1 MRQVW
6 IFLTFIGW
14 LWSSS
19 AQAILTIEITEG
31 VDGALPIAVLP
42 FSWQGKGA
50 APEDIAAIIAA
61 DLQRSGRF
69 APLDIKQADEQA
81 TSKAAVDFKLWRGR
95 GIDHLLVGKVL
106 PAKQGKYT
114 VQFQLFDAI
123 KGEQLAGY
131 SMSAED
137 KHLRQLAHRVSDI
150 VFESLLGV
158 PGAFDTK
165 IAYVTATE
173 KNRQRSYQLAVAD
186 ADGVNEQI
194 ILSSK
199 QPLMSPSWS
208 PDGQR
213 LAYVSFENKRPQI
226 FVQTISSGKR
236 EMVASNAGLNNA
248 PTWSPDG
255 TRLAMTLSQDGN
267 AEIYVL
273 NLANKRQH
281 RITRHYAIDTEASW
295 APDGKSLVF
304 TSDRGGRPQLYQIKL
319 DSQGRRQ
326 ASPKRLSFQGNYNSR
341 AVYSADGERLAFVH
355 GKDGRFTIAVMDLK
369 RGSML
374 VVADTRLGES
384 PSFAPN
390 GMMVIYAAEKDGKGV
405 LEAVSVEGRA
415 RQRLG
420 LQTGD
425 VREPAWSPYL
435 SKR

>member
-1 MRQVW
+1 MKQIWVFVTC
-6 IFLTFIGW
+6 IVL

-19 AQAILTIEITEG
+19 ARAILTIEITEG

-42 FSWQGKGA
+42 FDWQGEA
-50 APEDIAAIIAA
+50 AVPEDIAAIVAA

-69 APLDIKQADEQA
+69 APLDREQY
-81 TSKAAVDFKLWRGR
+81 KLPENPLDFAFWKSR
-95 GIDHLLVGKVL
+95 GIDHLLVGKML

-114 VQFQLFDAI
+114 VQFQLFDVL

-131 SMSAED
+131 SMGAED
-137 KHLRQLAHRVSDI
+137 RHLRKLAHRISDI
-150 VFESLLGV
+150 AFETLLGV

-173 KNRQRSYQLAVAD
+173 EKKQRSYKLAVAD
-186 ADGVNEQI
+186 SDGMNEQI
-194 ILSSK
+194 ILSSR

-208 PDGQR
+208 PDGER
-213 LAYVSFENKRPQI
+213 LAYVSFENQRPQV

-236 EMVASNAGLNNA
+236 EMVAASPGLNNA
-248 PTWSPDG
+248 PVWSPDG
-255 TRLAMTLSQDGN
+255 TRLALTLSRDGN

-273 NLANKRQH
+273 NLGNKRLY

-295 APDGKSLVF
+295 SPDGKQLVF
-304 TSDRGGRPQLYQIKL
+304 TSDRGGRPQIYQVSL
-319 DSQGRRQ
+319 DSVGRRVS
-326 ASPKRLSFQGNYNSR
+326 SPKRLSYEGSYNSR
-341 AVYSADGERLAFVH
+341 ATYSTDGSHLAFVH

-369 RGSML
+369 RRSML

-390 GMMVIYAAEKDGKGV
+390 GMMVIYAAEKGGKGV

-420 LQTGD
+420 LQSGD

-435 SKR
+435 GKR

>member
-1 MRQVW
+1 MRQAW
-6 IFLTFIGW
+6 FLVTMIGW

-42 FSWQGKGA
+42 FSWQGEGS
-50 APEDIAAIIAA
+50 APEDIAAIISA

-69 APLDIKQADEQA
+69 APLAREQYPLPENPL
-81 TSKAAVDFKLWRGR
+81 DFGLWKSR
-95 GIDHLLVGKVL
+95 GIDHLVVGKML

-114 VQFQLFDAI
+114 VQFQLFDVI

-131 SMSAED
+131 SMGASA
-137 KHLRQLAHRVSDI
+137 KRLRKLGHRVSDI
-150 VFESLLGV
+150 VFEALLGV

-165 IAYVTATE
+165 IAYVTAT
-173 KNRQRSYQLAVAD
+173 KTNKQRLYKLAVAD

-194 ILSSK
+194 LLSSK

-208 PDGQR
+208 PDGKR
-213 LAYVSFENKRPQI
+213 LAYVSFENRRPQI
-226 FVQTISSGKR
+226 FLQTITSGKR
-236 EMVASNAGLNNA
+236 EMVAANTGLNNA
-248 PTWSPDG
+248 PVWSPDG
-255 TRLAMTLSQDGN
+255 TRLAMTLSRDGN

-273 NLANKRQH
+273 NLVSKRQY

-295 APDGKSLVF
+295 SPDGRSLVF

-319 DSQGRRQ
+319 DSKGRRQ
-326 ASPKRLSFQGNYNSR
+326 ASPKRLSFAGNYNSR
-341 AVYSADGERLAFVH
+341 AVFSADGEHLAFVH
-355 GKDGRFTIAVMDLK
+355 GKEGRFTIAVMNLK
-369 RGSML
+369 RGGMQ
-374 VVADTRLGES
+374 VVANTRLGES

-390 GMMVIYAAEKDGKGV
+390 GMMVIYAAEKGGKGV

-420 LQTGD
+420 LQAGD

-435 SKR
+435 GKR